1 MKIQQRNLKRKEWFT
16 MNKNVRI
23 ISSSSRRGGN
33 SETLAGTVFAGGVNG
48 VGEIAGHPAP
58 EQAYQMGREV

>member
-1 MKIQQRNLKRKEWFT
+1 MKIQQGNLKRREWFT
-16 MNKNVRI
+16 MNKKVRI
-23 ISSSSRRGGN
+23 ISSSPRRGGN
-33 SETLAGTVFAGGVNG
+33 SKTLAAVFAGGVNG

>member
-1 MKIQQRNLKRKEWFT
+1 
-16 MNKNVRI
+16 MNKKVRI
-23 ISSSSRRGGN
+23 ISSSPRRGGN
-33 SETLAGTVFAGGVNG
+33 SKTLAAVFAGGVNG